1 MYVLYDYVL
10 YICGPCSECIP
21 ILPVL
26 YVCLYVAVPADGE
39 CRRSRGH
46 GGLRCGD
53 KGQRV
58 PAWGDGTR
66 LHRCSL
72 RDTGHGSHCVKGAL
86 LLCTYVHTYILWLQY
101 VCTYMHIC
109 VCACCVH
116 VCTRLSISNTARV
129 WHATLVHIAV
139 CVHIC
144 TYVCTYV
151 CMPSPHV
158 LQWAIYKQQVSGL
171 GTYILDSIIYK
182 TYTIT

>member
-1 MYVLYDYVL
+1 MYV
-10 YICGPCSECIP
+10 CGPCSECIP

-39 CRRSRGH
+39 CRRSSGH

-66 LHRCSL
+66 LHRSSL
-72 RDTGHGSHCVKGAL
+72 RDTGHGSHCLKGAL
-86 LLCTYVHTYILWLQY
+86 YLCTYILWLQY
-101 VCTYMHIC
+101 VSTYMHIC
-109 VCACCVH
+109 VCACHVH
-116 VCTRLSISNTARV
+116 VCMRLSISKTARV

-144 TYVCTYV
+144 MYV
-151 CMPSPHV
+151 CMPPPHV
-158 LQWAIYKQQVSGL
+158 LQ
-171 GTYILDSIIYK
+171 
-182 TYTIT
+182 